1 MENSDAFGTSTWRL
15 DMRLE
20 VLLTKDISDGLRR
33 IVYPF
38 STVESPHFKKIVK
51 QLRRIILG
59 RTQLVETKML
69 EYKLLNSL
77 SAANISAIWE
87 FSNWKVEFVNL
98 PLKKNYT
105 NLCSN
110 RREALVTDRIE
121 ETRIQD
127 FKNVSIIIVFLNT
140 YSSLARIPKF
150 FLTNYLF
157 LEKWLIIALIWGM
170 GYNFAMLLQMLQVSS
185 ATNSNL

>member
-1 MENSDAFGTSTWRL
+1 
-15 DMRLE
+15 MRLE

-87 FSNWKVEFVNL
+87 FSN
-98 PLKKNYT
+98 
-105 NLCSN
+105 
-110 RREALVTDRIE
+110 
-121 ETRIQD
+121 
-127 FKNVSIIIVFLNT
+127 
-140 YSSLARIPKF
+140 
-150 FLTNYLF
+150 
-157 LEKWLIIALIWGM
+157 
-170 GYNFAMLLQMLQVSS
+170 
-185 ATNSNL
+185 